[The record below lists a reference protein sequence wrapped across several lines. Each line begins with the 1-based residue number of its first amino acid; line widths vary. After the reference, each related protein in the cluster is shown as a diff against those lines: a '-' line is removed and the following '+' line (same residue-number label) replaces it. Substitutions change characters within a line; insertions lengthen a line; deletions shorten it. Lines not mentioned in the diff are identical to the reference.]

1 MQAPRP
7 LGLLSQQHTLVVL
20 QGWQAG
26 VVGLGWQR
34 RRVHGVLRDDT
45 SRGRVASARLGLDGV
60 QDGGLGEAVVDGEV
74 GWLKVFVSVPGLA
87 WHGVHGVGSRRG
99 LRGVPKVTLAQGR
112 HAAAGTAR
120 QRRVAAIQA
129 RLGAGWG
136 GWDGVQGRLKEK
148 GAA

>member
-60 QDGGLGEAVVDGEV
+60 QDGGLREAVVDGEV
-74 GWLKVFVSVPGLA
+74 RWLKIFVSVPGLA
-87 WHGVHGVGSRRG
+87 RHGVHGIGSSRD
-99 LRGVPKVTLAQGR
+99 LRGVPKVTL
-112 HAAAGTAR
+112 T
-120 QRRVAAIQA
+120 
-129 RLGAGWG
+129 
-136 GWDGVQGRLKEK
+136 
-148 GAA
+148 